1 MTAIKQ
7 RTLDELFDEE
17 HGQEYEKRRDALWLE
32 LVRAN
37 ASMYVIDRVLQFPGH
52 MLLSPRH
59 QVFLPLLVRNFA
71 DAVLLLVVG
80 TLTDPDPRS
89 LTFSTLKDWIVENCR
104 RKVRPQLRAYL
115 KNQATPGEISG
126 LVDRAK
132 KLRNKLVAH
141 LDRQHLLEAA
151 AMADVQLTLLEL
163 RDLLE
168 ETNKLMSGLCLGRG
182 RGRDML
188 PFQYSPLV
196 EYPQGMDPRSDIEYL
211 LDLLAEDSA
220 VLRMPEEQVQS
231 WPGFAGN
238 LKREDREA
246 FNDWRARLGLPKVSF
261 E

>member
-1 MTAIKQ
+1 MKE

-17 HGQEYEKRRDALWLE
+17 HGQEYEKRLEALWLE

-52 MLLSPRH
+52 MLLSPRY
-59 QVFLPLLVRNFA
+59 QLFLPLVVRNFG
-71 DAVLLLVVG
+71 DAVLLVVVS
-80 TLTDPDPRS
+80 TLTDPDPGS
-89 LTFSTLKDWIVENCR
+89 LTFSTLKNWIVENCH

-115 KNQATPGEISG
+115 KNQATPDEISG

-141 LDRQHLLEAA
+141 RDRQHLLEAGA
-151 AMADVQLTLLEL
+151 RADVQISVLEL

-168 ETNKLMSGLCLGRG
+168 KTNKLMSGLCFGH
-182 RGRDML
+182 GRDML
-188 PFQYSPLV
+188 PFEYSQLV

-211 LDLLAEDSA
+211 LDLLAEDSD
-220 VLRMPEEQVQS
+220 VLRMPEEQVQF